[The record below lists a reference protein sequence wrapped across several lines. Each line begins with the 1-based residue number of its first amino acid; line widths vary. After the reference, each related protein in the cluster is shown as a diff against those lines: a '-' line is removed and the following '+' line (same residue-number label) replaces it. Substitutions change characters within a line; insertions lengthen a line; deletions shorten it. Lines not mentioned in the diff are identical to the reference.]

1 MITTR
6 QAMLSMWTKPRATIA
21 QLCEAS
27 SPRAMMT
34 LVMLGGVVSVLDKAV
49 TKSAGD
55 KASLS
60 IILAAALAV
69 GPISG
74 LVGFYIGP
82 WVLAKTGKWI
92 GGNGDRS
99 RLRVA
104 WAWSNA
110 IPLTIGLMYIPEIL
124 FFGIDLFTS
133 SPPTSPTAQSVMLGL
148 GIFEFLLGCW
158 AFVVTLKA
166 FGEAQGFSAWKALL
180 NMVIAFMVAVLPI
193 LLVVAGIAIFT
204 IRG

>member
-55 KASLS
+55 KASLP
-60 IILAAALAV
+60 IILATALV
-69 GPISG
+69 FGPIFS

-82 WVLAKTGKWI
+82 WVLAKTGTWI

-110 IPLTIGLMYIPEIL
+110 IPLIIGLLYIPEIL
-124 FFGIDLFTS
+124 LFGNELFTS
-133 SPPTSPTAQSVMLGL
+133 IPPASPTLQSVMLGL
-148 GIFEFLLGCW
+148 GIFEFFLGCW

-180 NMVIAFMVAVLPI
+180 NMVIAFMVTVLPVG
-193 LLVVAGIAIFT
+193 LVIAAIVIFA